1 MCWHSGERRERSIRE
16 RRKDEF
22 YLDGLD
28 KVFEVKLIV
37 IEELNHAVNFGMEFL
52 LQQEVSISC
61 PDQEAK
67 LVFGVSRSEK
77 INTGM

>member
-37 IEELNHAVNFGMEFL
+37 IEELNHAVNFGMAFL
-52 LQQEVSISC
+52 VQQEVSISC
-61 PDQEAK
+61 SEQE
-67 LVFGVSRSEK
+67 V
-77 INTGM
+77 TGSVGQGRLT